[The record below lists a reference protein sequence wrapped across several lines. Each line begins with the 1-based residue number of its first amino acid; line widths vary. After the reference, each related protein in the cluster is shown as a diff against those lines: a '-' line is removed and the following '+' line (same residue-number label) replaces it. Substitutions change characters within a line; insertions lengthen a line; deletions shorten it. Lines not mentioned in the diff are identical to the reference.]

1 MTLAIIAVHARISRL
16 HLGQDGHFQSCF
28 DLECAVDAQICEAKK
43 FVGGHDVELWQRDRL
58 VAKFEPRP

>member
-1 MTLAIIAVHARISRL
+1 MGYII
-16 HLGQDGHFQSCF
+16 GQDKHFQNCF
-28 DLECAVDAQICEAKK
+28 DLECAVDAQVCEAKK